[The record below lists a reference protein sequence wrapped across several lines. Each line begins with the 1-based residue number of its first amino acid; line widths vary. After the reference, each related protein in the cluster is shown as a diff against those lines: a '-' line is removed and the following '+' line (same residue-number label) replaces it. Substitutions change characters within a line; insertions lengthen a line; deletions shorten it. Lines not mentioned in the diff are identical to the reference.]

1 MLRQIGSRVKAF
13 GGLFARNFHLHE
25 YQSKQIMRD
34 FGVTVQKGGIALT
47 PEEALKVSQPLNP
60 KGGLIVKAQVHAGGR
75 GKGKLTSG
83 LQGGVQICKT
93 PEEVAHYTKG
103 MIGFNLITKQTKAE
117 GNRPSLAFRSS
128 REGGPHS

>member
-1 MLRQIGSRVKAF
+1 MLVSRQ
-13 GGLFARNFHLHE
+13 FHLHE
-25 YQSKQIMRD
+25 YQSKQIMSD

-47 PEEALKVSQPLNP
+47 AEEAQTVSEPLTP

-93 PEEVAHYTKG
+93 PEEVANYTKQ
-103 MIGFNLITKQTKAE
+103 MIGYNLITKQTKAE
-117 GNRPSLAFRSS
+117 GNP
-128 REGGPHS
+128 